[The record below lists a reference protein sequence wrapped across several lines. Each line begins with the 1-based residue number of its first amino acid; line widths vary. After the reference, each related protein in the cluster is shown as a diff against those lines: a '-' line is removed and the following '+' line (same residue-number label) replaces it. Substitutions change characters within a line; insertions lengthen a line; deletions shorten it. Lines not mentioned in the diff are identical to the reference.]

1 MDDLTYNTPW
11 RQTASAI
18 YRMPSDGRIWGTYE
32 ADVSRTMAFMKKK
45 KDAGISLTLT
55 HMLIAAVARAYR
67 DDVPELN
74 CFARRGKIIH
84 RDSVGVFVSVDI
96 PESREMT
103 GFLIERCD
111 EKGVDEIY
119 DIMTEKVEKYRARNE
134 SGAVTSKYI
143 FAKIPWL
150 LRRPLFLV
158 IRFILATLGLPIKAI
173 KADPSSFGSVLV
185 SNIGTH
191 GLQYGMAAIL
201 PVSNLPVVVLMGY
214 LEKKP
219 VVRNGRVVVRDML
232 PLSCTLD
239 HRVCDGSMGGRLA
252 RAVQR
257 YLLDPESLE
266 STMQDEPLAVRVAVK
281 AGIK

>member
-1 MDDLTYNTPW
+1 MMADSIYNTPW

-18 YRMPSDGRIWGTYE
+18 YRMPADGRIWGTYE
-32 ADVSRTMAFMKKK
+32 ADVTKTLAYMKKK
-45 KDAGISLTLT
+45 KAAGINLTLT

-96 PESREMT
+96 TESREMT
-103 GFLIERCD
+103 GFLISRAE
-111 EKGVDEIY
+111 EKGIDEICG
-119 DIMTEKVEKYRARNE
+119 IMTEKVDQYRARNE
-134 SGAVTSKYI
+134 SGAVTTKYV

-150 LRRPLFLV
+150 LRRPVFLV
-158 IRFILATLGLPIKAI
+158 IRFILATLGLPIRVI
-173 KADPSSFGSVLV
+173 KADPNSFGSVLI

-201 PVSNLPVVVLMGY
+201 PVSNLPVVVLMGL

-219 VVRNGRVVVRDML
+219 VVRNDRVVIRDML

-266 STMQDEPLAVRVAVK
+266 DKHVKAPVGAK

>member
-1 MDDLTYNTPW
+1 MMADSIYNTPW
-11 RQTASAI
+11 RQTASAV

-32 ADVSRTMAFMKKK
+32 ADVSRTLAFMKKK
-45 KDAGISLTLT
+45 KAAGVNLTLT

-103 GFLIERCD
+103 GFLIDRAD
-111 EKGVDEIY
+111 EKGIDEIC
-119 DIMTEKVEKYRARNE
+119 DIMTEKVEQYRKRQE
-134 SGAVTSKYI
+134 SGAVRSKYV

-150 LRRPLFLV
+150 LRRPVFLV
-158 IRFILATLGLPIKAI
+158 LRFILATLGLPLHAI
-173 KADPSSFGSVLV
+173 KADPNSFGSVLI

-201 PVSNLPVVVLMGY
+201 PVSNLPVVVLMGM

-219 VVRNGRVVVRDML
+219 VVRNDRVVVRDML

-257 YLLDPESLE
+257 YLSRPEMLE
-266 STMQDEPLAVRVAVK
+266 AEGVRAPSPEQAAVR
-281 AGIK
+281 

>member
-18 YRMPSDGRIWGTYE
+18 YRMPADGKIWGTYE
-32 ADVSRTMAFMKKK
+32 ADVSRTIAYMKKRK
-45 KDAGISLTLT
+45 EDGENLTLT
-55 HMLIAAVARAYR
+55 HMLTAAVARAYR

-103 GFLIERCD
+103 GFLIEHCD
-111 EKGVDEIY
+111 EKGVDEICS
-119 DIMTEKVEKYRARNE
+119 IMTEQVEKFRARNE

-150 LRRPLFLV
+150 LRRPIFLV
-158 IRFILATLGLPIKAI
+158 FRFILATLGLPLRAI
-173 KADPSSFGSVLV
+173 KADPNSFGSVLI

-201 PVSNLPVVVLMGY
+201 PVSNLPVVVLMGMV
-214 LEKKP
+214 EKKP
-219 VVRNGRVVVRDML
+219 VVRNDRVVVREML

-257 YLLDPESLE
+257 YLLEPESLE
-266 STMQDEPLAVRVAVK
+266 SYAAGEPIAAKVAVK
-281 AGIK
+281 